1 MGHTMGFSFF
11 QFETQLGVA
20 PVDRTRPVSFMRNMG
35 YPMHSSFSEGEKA
48 AYQAYFQEYFGE
60 AVAAM
65 PSYPVPGYIQYLSND
80 ELGLEYVIIKLG
92 ESWRVEY
99 QQ

>member
-1 MGHTMGFSFF
+1 
-11 QFETQLGVA
+11 
-20 PVDRTRPVSFMRNMG
+20 
-35 YPMHSSFSEGEKA
+35 
-48 AYQAYFQEYFGE
+48 
-60 AVAAM
+60 M